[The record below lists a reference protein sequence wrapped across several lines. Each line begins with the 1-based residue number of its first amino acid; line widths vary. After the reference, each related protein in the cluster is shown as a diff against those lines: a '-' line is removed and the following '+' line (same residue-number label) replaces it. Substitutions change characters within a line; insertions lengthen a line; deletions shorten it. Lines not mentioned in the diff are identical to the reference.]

1 MYTVYRIRG
10 KVMLV
15 KKIKQGETLADQ
27 AYRMIKQAITNGKLK
42 ENEQLPEEKIAI
54 NLGISRTPL
63 RDALSR
69 LAAEGLIIQQKG
81 RPAIVAS
88 FTKADSLE
96 YMELRGL
103 LEVYNIEKIISKVN
117 APFIELLKTNA
128 AEQLDAI
135 KRDNYNEFIELDR
148 EFHLLLASQNDNNE
162 LKNIIHR
169 MNTGINRAFLILSNT
184 VPTSA
189 NEAYHE
195 HMDIIESIEKKDVI
209 LARNKMIVHMNNVEK
224 RFLGYYAEDS
234 NK

>member
-1 MYTVYRIRG
+1 MIR
-10 KVMLV
+10 L
-15 KKIKQGETLADQ
+15 KKIKQSETLADQ
-27 AYRMIKQAITNGKLK
+27 AYQMIKQAITNGKLK
-42 ENEQLPEEKIAI
+42 ENEQLPEEKLAT

-88 FTKADSLE
+88 FTKKDSLD
-96 YMELRGL
+96 YMELRSL
-103 LEVYNIEKIISKVN
+103 LETYNIEKIISDIDS
-117 APFIELLKTNA
+117 AFITLLKTNA
-128 AEQLDAI
+128 AKQLDAI
-135 KRDNYNEFIELDR
+135 KQDNYNEFIELDR
-148 EFHLLLASQNDNNE
+148 AFHLLLASRNNNNE